1 MRAMVKGV
9 AIIMISVVLL
19 AAMAVSIW
27 LLNKGLQQDKIYSG
41 ARFVY
46 QANVEREAVT

>member
-1 MRAMVKGV
+1 
-9 AIIMISVVLL
+9 MISMVLL

-27 LLNKGLQQDKIYSG
+27 LLNKGLQQDKTYSG

-46 QANVEREAVT
+46 QEKVENEAAT

>member
-1 MRAMVKGV
+1 MRTRVKGIAIAMVCT
-9 AIIMISVVLL
+9 LL
-19 AAMAVSIW
+19 IAAMAVSLW

-46 QANVEREAVT
+46 QKKAPDKAVV